1 MSAGSSNRESPPCC
15 RSARA
20 LRHCPRHAG
29 ALAALAD
36 AHILLG
42 YYSFVPPQE
51 AFEAARRNLDAAL
64 QANPDL
70 PQALTARA
78 WLDMVYL
85 WQWKE
90 AKDGFE
96 RAKQHDPFNPT
107 TRQWYAFL
115 LMLQGNYDD
124 SRVEIDFAYR
134 SCPGGRD
141 SPVISKSIGQRFHY
155 LGRFEEVVKQFELSL
170 RDHPYRC
177 LTLLCLGQSYEQLA
191 LKAQAGK
198 DTRGEREYFRR
209 AIASFDQAFR
219 CHQVNYPSLM
229 AAIGHTYGKCGR
241 VAEARAVYQQL
252 LSRRDEGCYVSPVA
266 LGTIHLGLGETEE
279 GLDQLEQAVEQRP
292 GPGDILLSGID
303 PRFQPLHSE
312 VRFSQVLNRVG
323 LTLPQSQCG

>member
-36 AHILLG
+36 AHTLLG

-155 LGRFEEVVKQFELSL
+155 LGRFE
-170 RDHPYRC
+170 
-177 LTLLCLGQSYEQLA
+177 
-191 LKAQAGK
+191 
-198 DTRGEREYFRR
+198 
-209 AIASFDQAFR
+209 
-219 CHQVNYPSLM
+219 
-229 AAIGHTYGKCGR
+229 
-241 VAEARAVYQQL
+241 
-252 LSRRDEGCYVSPVA
+252 
-266 LGTIHLGLGETEE
+266 
-279 GLDQLEQAVEQRP
+279 
-292 GPGDILLSGID
+292 
-303 PRFQPLHSE
+303 
-312 VRFSQVLNRVG
+312 
-323 LTLPQSQCG
+323 